1 VDAGTCD
8 WLHLGEKNMSDIDRR
23 HLLLTTLGASAAFI
37 GAAKAQGPDTP
48 NIALAKSL
56 YAAFGKGDTATI
68 VAAMAADA
76 DWETVGR
83 TSDFPTFGPRK
94 GSPAVQEFFNLVGS
108 NLEFSEFTPKDFYP
122 VGDKVFVLGHYAMKV
137 KKTGKAMTSDWVHIF
152 TIADGK
158 VKAFREFLDTARA
171 AEAYRS

>member
-1 VDAGTCD
+1 M
-8 WLHLGEKNMSDIDRR
+8 LHRLQFRENNMGKIDRR
-23 HLLLTTLGASAAFI
+23 CVLAGALGA
-37 GAAKAQGPDTP
+37 GAALIGTAQAQGPDTP
-48 NIALAKSL
+48 NVALCKSL
-56 YAAFGKGDTATI
+56 YAAFGKGDTTTI
-68 VAAMAADA
+68 VAAMAPDA

-94 GSPAVQEFFNLVGS
+94 GPPAVQEFFNLVGS

-122 VGDKVFVLGHYAMKV
+122 VGDEVFVLGRYTMKV

-158 VKAFREFLDTARA
+158 VKVFREFLDTARA
-171 AEAYRS
+171 AEAYRG

>member
-1 VDAGTCD
+1 MGKINRRYVLAGA
-8 WLHLGEKNMSDIDRR
+8 
-23 HLLLTTLGASAAFI
+23 LGA
-37 GAAKAQGPDTP
+37 GAALIGTAQAQGPDTP
-48 NIALAKSL
+48 NVALCKSL

-83 TSDFPTFGPRK
+83 SSDFPTFGPRK
-94 GSPAVQEFFNLVGS
+94 GQPGVQEFFNLVGS

-122 VGDKVFVLGHYAMKV
+122 VGDKVFVLGRYAMKV

-158 VKAFREFLDTARA
+158 VKTFREFLDTARA
-171 AEAYRS
+171 AEAYRA

>member
-1 VDAGTCD
+1 
-8 WLHLGEKNMSDIDRR
+8 MSKIDRR
-23 HLLLTTLGASAAFI
+23 RVLATALGVSAAFV
-37 GAAKAQGPDTP
+37 GVAEAQGPDTP
-48 NIALAKSL
+48 NIALVTSL

-94 GSPAVQEFFNLVGS
+94 GQPGVQEFFNLVGS

-122 VGDKVFVLGHYAMKV
+122 VGDKVFVLGRYAMKV

-158 VKAFREFLDTARA
+158 VKTFREFLDTARA
-171 AEAYRS
+171 ADAYRA